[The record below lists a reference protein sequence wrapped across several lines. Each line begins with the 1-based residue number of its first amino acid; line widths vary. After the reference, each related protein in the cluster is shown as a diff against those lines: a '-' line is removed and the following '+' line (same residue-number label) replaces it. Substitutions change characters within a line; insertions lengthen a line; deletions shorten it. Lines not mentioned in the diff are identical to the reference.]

1 VRPRARSTR
10 CGACWPKETELA
22 GFDDVE
28 AWTAADG
35 ARLALRRSRP
45 PGGLRGALILLHGFG
60 DHSGRYAHVA
70 EWFAEHGLAV
80 YALDQRGHGRSP
92 GTRGHV
98 SRFAQFL
105 SDVAA
110 LRRLVASETAAPQ
123 LLLGHSFGGT
133 VALRYLETE
142 PEGLTGA
149 IVSSPFLAVAMRVPA
164 WKRAMARLLVE
175 VLPAVP
181 VATGMDLAHLSTDP
195 AVGQAA
201 RSDPLYHRV
210 MSPRAYREILA
221 AQAAVAAG
229 GRHIRVPLLLLLAGE
244 DRIVSRSASEAFA
257 GTLPGDVT
265 VRTYPGFFH
274 EIFNE
279 PERARVFRDV
289 EPWLER
295 VLRGPAPAGAP
306 AT

>member
-1 VRPRARSTR
+1 V
-10 CGACWPKETELA
+10 
-22 GFDDVE
+22 
-28 AWTAADG
+28 
-35 ARLALRRSRP
+35 
-45 PGGLRGALILLHGFG
+45 ILLHGFG
-60 DHSGRYAHVA
+60 DHSGRYADVA
-70 EWFAEHGLAV
+70 AWLAQRGLAV

-92 GTRGHV
+92 GKRGHV

-142 PEGLTGA
+142 PEGLAGA
-149 IVSSPFLAVAMRVPA
+149 IVSSPFLAVAMAVPV
-164 WKRAMARLLVE
+164 WKRALARVLVE
-175 VLPAVP
+175 VLPSVP
-181 VATGMDLAHLSTDP
+181 VATGLDLAYLSTDP

-221 AQAAVAAG
+221 AQGATLAE
-229 GRHIRVPLLLLLAGE
+229 GRHIRVPLLLLLAGD
-244 DRIVSRSASEAFA
+244 DRIVSRPASEAFA
-257 GTLPGDVT
+257 RSLGGDVT
-265 VRTYPGFFH
+265 VKTYDGFYH

-279 PERARVFRDV
+279 PQRARIFRDV

-295 VLRGPAPAGAP
+295 VLSGAAPAGAP